1 MQKSELEYFKEIL
14 KSRKEQIQKNLSGVQ
29 EEMNELQ
36 SQELNDEG
44 DYAAANSDSLVEGA
58 IVIQQQKE
66 LQEIENALQKIE
78 NGEYGICE
86 MCEDPIGFQRL
97 KVKPHAVYCID
108 CREIVE
114 KSNKTQG

>member
-1 MQKSELEYFKEIL
+1 MQKSELEYFKEML
-14 KSRKEQIQKNLSGVQ
+14 LSRKDQITKNLSSVQ
-29 EEMNELQ
+29 EEISNLQ
-36 SQELNDEG
+36 KQELNDEG
-44 DYAAANSDSLVEGA
+44 DYAAANNDSMIEDALV
-58 IVIQQQKE
+58 QKQQKE
-66 LQEIENALQKIE
+66 LTEIENALKKIE

-114 KSNKTQG
+114 KSNKK